1 MDAKEYKKVLD
12 AAVRAAHENH
22 NYITEKCF
30 SDFFKPLEL
39 TEEQERLT
47 REYFTGL
54 NIKFGEWDG
63 NDEDDAVLEDTDG
76 NYLSFYLEEISGLP
90 KFSED
95 EKKEIFRS
103 AMEDDDDDAKKKI
116 INMHLGDVV
125 DIARLYVYH
134 GMPLEDLIGEGNI
147 GLMMA
152 VDLLGTIE
160 TIDEIEGLIGKTIM
174 DAMDAAIA
182 RDSEDKTGIEDVLE
196 KLENIS
202 KAAKELSEDLRRDVS
217 SEELA
222 RESGISIEDIE
233 EAIRLTSGKIEG
245 LVK

>member
-22 NYITEKCF
+22 NYITEESF
-30 SDFFKPLEL
+30 DDFFKPLEL
-39 TEEQERLT
+39 TDEQKRLT
-47 REYFTGL
+47 KEYFTGL

-63 NDEDDAVLEDTDG
+63 SGDDELTLDETDG
-76 NYLSFYLEEISGLP
+76 NYLKFYLEELSELP
-90 KFSED
+90 EFAEE
-95 EKKEIFRS
+95 EKTEIIR
-103 AMEDDDDDAKKKI
+103 AAIEDDDDDAKQKL
-116 INMHLGDVV
+116 INMHLSDVV

-152 VDLLGTIE
+152 VDLLGTVE
-160 TIDEIEGLIGKTIM
+160 KAEEVEGLIGKTIM

-182 RDSEDKTGIEDVLE
+182 RDSEDRSGIDEVLE
-196 KLENIS
+196 RLENIS
-202 KAAKELSEDLRRDVS
+202 KAAKELSEDLRRDVN

-222 RESGISIEDIE
+222 KETGIDIEDIY
-233 EAIRLTSGKIEG
+233 EAIRITGGKIEG